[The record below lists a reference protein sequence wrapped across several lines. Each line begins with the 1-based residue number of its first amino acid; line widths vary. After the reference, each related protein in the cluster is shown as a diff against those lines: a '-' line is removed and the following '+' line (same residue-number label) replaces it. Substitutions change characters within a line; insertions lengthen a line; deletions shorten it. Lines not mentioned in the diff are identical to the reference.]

1 MKLYYSQGACSL
13 AVHIALH
20 EVGAKFT
27 AHAVDLSTHKL
38 DDGSDYYKI
47 SPRGYV
53 PLLELDNGSRY
64 TEAAALLQY
73 AADLDAKQALIGA
86 AGSTRRLN
94 VTMWTTFV
102 STELHKGFSPLFNP
116 TTPEA
121 ARAPTIERLK
131 TRLADLDAHLA
142 KNNYLAGEYSIA
154 DIYAFTVASWA
165 PYVDLSL
172 EPYPALRAF
181 QERVGARAAV
191 QTALKAE
198 GLAS

>member
-1 MKLYYSQGACSL
+1 MKLYYCPGACSL
-13 AVHIALH
+13 AVHIALR

-27 AHAVDLSTHKL
+27 TYAVDLAKHKV
-38 DDGSDYYKI
+38 DDGTDYYQI

-53 PLLELDNGSRY
+53 PLLELDDGSRY

-86 AGSTRRLN
+86 VGSARRLN

-116 TTPEA
+116 TMPEA
-121 ARAPTIERLK
+121 VRPPTIERLK
-131 TRLADLDAHLA
+131 KRLADVNAHLT
-142 KNNYLAGEYSIA
+142 KNNYLAGDYSIA
-154 DIYAFTVASWA
+154 DAYAFTAISWS
-165 PYVDLSL
+165 PDVDLSL
-172 EPYPALRAF
+172 EPYPAIRAF

-191 QTALKAE
+191 QAALKAE
-198 GLAS
+198 GLT